1 MPSLHP
7 FLIHVQLRWYAE
19 AVLNA
24 LSCILGWGLTAWVPY
39 VQNLHLTSVP
49 SLDNFCQF
57 LVVNLIYHVTGA
69 SKRVQLKA
77 LTRGLATLKKWRTDP
92 APGGPP
98 HCRLLPQLR
107 LQVWS
112 CPPGASVAL
121 LLGLGAGRS
130 SNRMLWPPVPPCRS
144 DSIDFE

>member
-1 MPSLHP
+1 MICRSSFECFKLHSWVG
-7 FLIHVQLRWYAE
+7 FDCL
-19 AVLNA
+19 
-24 LSCILGWGLTAWVPY
+24 VPY

-57 LVVNLIYHVTGA
+57 LVVSLIYHVTGA
-69 SKRVQLKA
+69 SKWVQLKA

-92 APGGPP
+92 ASGGQP
-98 HCRLLPQLR
+98 HCRLLPQLW

-144 DSIDFE
+144 DSIDFEASILCKCVE